1 MITAQCYAV
10 TCIIYNGLW
19 GRKSKLP
26 CAFGPHL
33 LSELMSRKWNKWCKK
48 HANIPGS
55 FMWPLSVITLSVPT
69 VNCLYKVKN
78 PFHVSLFL
86 FVLISVRAYGL
97 HIWEM
102 LSMVAP
108 NPPYTPHPHTHCFCE
123 VIHIWS
129 SLLLL
134 IITHDYYKQVLS
146 WLAALS
152 LLWKGNNVDFQDFKQ
167 TQELWRNDSE
177 SY

>member
-1 MITAQCYAV
+1 MGCGAENLNFLVPLVPICSVNLWAG
-10 TCIIYNGLW
+10 NGIS
-19 GRKSKLP
+19 GAKSTPTSPALSCGLCRSLPYLYRLLTVFTKL
-26 CAFGPHL
+26 
-33 LSELMSRKWNKWCKK
+33 K
-48 HANIPGS
+48 IP
-55 FMWPLSVITLSVPT
+55 FM
-69 VNCLYKVKN
+69 
-78 PFHVSLFL
+78 FHCFF